1 MAKEIYRDPLMEK
14 LKKILNSE
22 GPAQLKNKYYYG
34 DPIVVPERMLPA
46 CFINFDRQNVKTA
59 DNAHLESR
67 INVVF
72 NVVWDTKRDLN
83 QQLDNIEG
91 HMSVVRMI
99 AGRGDDY
106 AFLPDTIISVLRKH
120 QDLDTNLWIDV
131 DSDTEADWG
140 VGIGKRGP
148 GIYTAEGILRT
159 QLIHQQIKPELIS

>member
-1 MAKEIYRDPLMEK
+1 MAKEIYRDPLMAK
-14 LKKILNSE
+14 LVQILNAE

-46 CFINFDRQNVKTA
+46 CFINFDWQRIHDA
-59 DNAHLESR
+59 DNAHLES
-67 INVVF
+67 IISVVF
-72 NVVWDTKRDLN
+72 NVVWDTKRDMN

-106 AFLPDTIISVLRKH
+106 ALLPDSIIGVLRKH

-131 DSDTEADWG
+131 GTDTEADWG

-159 QLIHQQIKPELIS
+159 QLRHHQLKPELMA